1 MASRAVQSLLASRQG
16 RPSPHRIV
24 VRVGAAVAWFAAA
37 IYLVA
42 GLLTGEGSLFIEA
55 VGPILAATLMT
66 AQVLLGR
73 EDAGLALFGSGLV
86 VAIWYSAFGDAGTIV
101 PAAVA
106 LVLIAALG
114 MLFVVEHRTVVAAT
128 LAGALF
134 GIPHVWSLTNEEQV
148 ILGTIMALSFLM
160 THLILGSIQSASEAM
175 NDRYQMLFEESPAA
189 ALEED
194 WSEAVEY
201 VRSEYAG
208 KPARIRQFLL
218 AYPAVVRRAVGRA
231 RILRANDAALRLL
244 DISSPARL
252 LGYRDPEI
260 VTDENIDS
268 FVSALV
274 CLYEGG
280 RSWEREVPLRNR
292 SGDLRWLL
300 YRSVDTS
307 TGVRGSTIV
316 SGLADIT
323 HIKEKSAAMAEVV
336 RAKDEF
342 VANVSHELRTPL
354 TAVIGLTSE
363 LANDVAF
370 RDSEAA
376 ELLQLVASQAAEM
389 ANIVD
394 DLLVAARAEVGTV
407 TIERQPVDLTVE
419 LQATL
424 EGLAMS
430 VETAVA
436 MTPPVYADPRRV
448 RQILRNMLTNAQRYG
463 GPNCRVVMGTL
474 RDSVWLE
481 VRDDGTGIPDEEAA
495 HIFEPYVTSGGK
507 ESVGLGL
514 AVARQLARLM
524 GGDLA
529 HERSAAETVFRLRL
543 PMADVTQPLL
553 ASHSESV

>member
-1 MASRAVQSLLASRQG
+1 MASRAVQSLLASSHEQT
-16 RPSPHRIV
+16 SPHRIV
-24 VRVGAAVAWFAAA
+24 VRVGATVAWFAAA
-37 IYLVA
+37 IYIVA
-42 GLLTGEGSLFIEA
+42 GLLTGDATLFMDA
-55 VGPILAATLMT
+55 VGPILAAGLMT

-86 VAIWYSAFGDAGTIV
+86 VAIWYSAFGDEGTIV

-114 MLFVVEHRTVVAAT
+114 MLFMVEHRTVVAAT

-134 GIPHVWSLTNEEQV
+134 AIPHLWSLTTEEQV
-148 ILGTIMALSFLM
+148 ILGAIMALSFLM
-160 THLILGSIQSASEAM
+160 THLILGSIQSASAAM
-175 NDRYQMLFEESPAA
+175 NARYQMLFEESPAA

-194 WSEAVEY
+194 WSEAVDY

-208 KPARIRQFLL
+208 KPTRIRQFLL
-218 AYPAVVRRAVGRA
+218 AYPEVVRRSVARA
-231 RILRANDAALRLL
+231 RILRANDAALGLL
-244 DISSPARL
+244 DISSPERL
-252 LGYRDPEI
+252 IGYRDPEI

-280 RSWEREVPLRNR
+280 SSWESEVPLRTR
-292 SGDLRWLL
+292 EGELRWLL
-300 YRSVDTS
+300 YRSVDIS
-307 TGVRGSTIV
+307 TGPQGSTIV

-323 HIKEKSAAMAEVV
+323 HIKEKSAAMSEVV

-370 RDSEAA
+370 RDTEWA

-389 ANIVD
+389 SNIVD

-407 TIERQPVDLTVE
+407 TIELQPVDLAVE

-424 EGLAMS
+424 DGLAMA
-430 VETAVA
+430 VESSSTVPPAVS
-436 MTPPVYADPRRV
+436 ADPRRV
-448 RQILRNMLTNAQRYG
+448 RQILRNLLTNAQRYG
-463 GPNCRVVMGTL
+463 GPRCRVVMGTL

-481 VRDDGTGIPDEEAA
+481 VRDDGSGMSDEEADR
-495 HIFEPYVTSGGK
+495 IFDPYVTSGGK

-529 HERSAAETVFRLRL
+529 HERSAAETVFRLHL
-543 PMADVTQPLL
+543 PMAGQTKPVL
-553 ASHSESV
+553 ASQSESV